1 MLFRTIPN
9 IYKATPISFFR
20 TVPAIYSLTF

>member
-1 MLFRTIPN
+1 MVFKTAPN

-20 TVPAIYSLTF
+20 TVPPIYSLIF